1 MFRAVL
7 FTMALTSAY
16 PAFAG
21 VNEDLAAFAL
31 SCTKGEVKSGVAP
44 GHQLRLVAFA
54 KMFDAAGKEKYT
66 LLETPYISGVGH
78 RGMDNYLE
86 NNRTKEKYIYLGE
99 AEFDAQ
105 NRLVRVIDT
114 SGFAVESKIPSN
126 GNEFVR
132 ILKLIAPE
140 RVSPKGVDVMKFSR
154 DRQHLDLRL
163 VSEKTDNVRH
173 DIIDPAVTA
182 FLLEAEAYYRRDSPP
197 AVSELAPFRKTLPI
211 LKLFGEMLREE
222 GRPLTEFENLLSL
235 VESDKSPPREVMK
248 TVGALVRKTRSG
260 NRTEEENEALVT
272 EVMWTRP

>member
-7 FTMALTSAY
+7 FSLALSSAC

-21 VNEDLAAFAL
+21 VDEDLLAFAQ
-31 SCTKGEVKSGVAP
+31 SCAKGEVKSGVAP

-66 LLETPYISGVGH
+66 LLETSYISGVGH
-78 RGMDNYLE
+78 RGMDSYLE

-132 ILKLIAPE
+132 ILKSVAPE
-140 RVSPKGVDVMKFSR
+140 RVSPEGVKVLHYSR
-154 DRQHLDLRL
+154 ARQHLDLRL

-182 FLLEAEAYYRRDSPP
+182 FLLQAEAYFDRTQPP
-197 AVSELAPFRKTLPI
+197 AVSELTPFKQTLPI
-211 LKLFGEMLREE
+211 LKLYGEMLREE

-235 VESDKSPPREVMK
+235 VESDKPPSRKAMK
-248 TVGALVRKTRSG
+248 AVGALVRKTRSG
-260 NRTEEENEALVT
+260 YRTEEENEALVT
-272 EVMWTRP
+272 EAVWTRP